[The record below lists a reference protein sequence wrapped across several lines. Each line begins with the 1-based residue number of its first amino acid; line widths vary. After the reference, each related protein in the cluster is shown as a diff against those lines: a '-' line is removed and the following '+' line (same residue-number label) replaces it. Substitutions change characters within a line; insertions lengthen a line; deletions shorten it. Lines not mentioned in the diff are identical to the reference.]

1 MANNRE
7 PLDSRALISMLLEF
21 NNLILKNSEII
32 VTSWNYSV
40 CTALDCHKLQKLW
53 NEFEKGLVASNSRLS
68 FQDKVI
74 D

>member
-1 MANNRE
+1 MDA
-7 PLDSRALISMLLEF
+7 RALIFMLLEF
-21 NNLILKNSEII
+21 NNLISQNSEIM

-40 CTALDCHKLQKLW
+40 CTALDCHKPQKLW

>member
-1 MANNRE
+1 
-7 PLDSRALISMLLEF
+7 MLLEF
-21 NNLILKNSEII
+21 NNLISQNSEIM

-40 CTALDCHKLQKLW
+40 YTALECHKLQKLW
-53 NEFEKGLVASNSRLS
+53 NEFEEGLVASNARLS